1 MNEKEIA
8 KREKALRVIARDAGQ
23 LARRFFLKKGKLSI
37 SLKGT
42 QDYLTVADGAVE
54 RFIVRR
60 LNKAFPEDA
69 LLGEEGGRKGSQSD
83 EGALWIID
91 PIDGT
96 ENFAHGIGHFCVSIG
111 LMVGRRLE
119 LAAICSP
126 IYGELYLARRGHGAT
141 LNGRRMKVCGTR
153 GMRRSV
159 IELGWSARVATRP
172 YTALVE
178 RVLASGA
185 TFRRAGS
192 GALGLAYVA
201 DGRTEGYCELHI
213 NAWDVAAGILLV
225 EEAGGWVNDFFAGD
239 GLARGNEIIAAAP
252 GIRKALV
259 AVTGMG
265 KGKMTARLRNR
276 RREK

>member
-1 MNEKEIA
+1 MNEREITR
-8 KREKALRVIARDAGQ
+8 REKALKRIARDAGK
-23 LARRFFLKKGKLSI
+23 LARRHFLKREGLAV

-42 QDYLTVADGAVE
+42 QDYLTAADGAVE
-54 RFIVRR
+54 RFIVQR
-60 LNKAFPEDA
+60 LNKRFPRDA
-69 LLGEEGGRKGSQSD
+69 VLGEEGGRKGSG
-83 EGALWIID
+83 EALWIID

-111 LMVGRRLE
+111 LMVGGKLQ
-119 LAAICSP
+119 LGAICAP
-126 IYGELYLARRGHGAT
+126 MYGEMYLARRGHGAT
-141 LNGRRMKVCGTR
+141 LNGRRMKVCKTR
-153 GMRRSV
+153 KLRRSV
-159 IELGWSARVATRP
+159 IELGWSARIAARP

-213 NAWDVAAGILLV
+213 NAWDVAAGILLI
-225 EEAGGWVNDFFAGD
+225 EEAGGWTNDFFAGD
-239 GLARGNEIIAAAP
+239 GLARGDEIIAGAP
-252 GIRKALV
+252 GIRDALV

-265 KGKMTARLRNR
+265 KGKMTGKLRNR
-276 RREK
+276 RRKK